1 MSHVLIVEDDDDI
14 ASAVRDHLAREAITS
29 AHTRRCGGVLDRL
42 SSEKFEALIL
52 DVMLPDG
59 SGFDLCRDIRAKGHQ
74 LPILFMTAR
83 SEDVDEVLG
92 LGLGGDDYITKP
104 FTSSSLVARV
114 KAQLR
119 RAYSYGDHDASVGPA
134 AGSSGAAFTRPSSS
148 AASRTVKLGERCI
161 DLAAGE
167 ITSPGGNTNLTAR
180 ERALLEVFI
189 EHPNQ
194 VFTRDRLFDLVW
206 GHDHFGDPGTVPVH
220 IRRLREK
227 LEDDPSQPQW
237 LQTVRGLGYRL
248 RAPRT

>member
-1 MSHVLIVEDDDDI
+1 MAHVLIVEDDDDI

-29 AHTRRCGGVLDRL
+29 AHTRRCGSVLDML
-42 SSEKFEALIL
+42 QTQAFSAIIL

-59 SGFDLCRDIRAKGHQ
+59 SGFDLCRDIRAAGHT

-104 FTSSSLVARV
+104 FTSSSLIARV

-119 RAYSYGDHDASVGPA
+119 RVQSYGEAASSTGPA
-134 AGSSGAAFTRPSSS
+134 AAGAAQRQDTGS
-148 AASRTVKLGERCI
+148 ASQGRTVALGSRCI

-167 ITSPGGNTNLTAR
+167 ITSPDGNTNLTAR
-180 ERALLEVFI
+180 ERALLEVLI

-206 GHDHFGDPGTVPVH
+206 GHDHYGDPGTVPVH

-248 RAPRT
+248 RVPRT

>member
-14 ASAVRDHLAREAITS
+14 ASAVRDHLAREAIAS
-29 AHTRRCGGVLDRL
+29 SHTRRCGEVLDML
-42 SSEKFEALIL
+42 SAQAFDAVIL

-59 SGFDLCRDIRAKGHQ
+59 SGFDLCRDIRARGYQ
-74 LPILFMTAR
+74 LPILFLTAR

-104 FTSSSLVARV
+104 FTSSSLIARV

-119 RAYSYGDHDASVGPA
+119 RAYSYDEQSS
-134 AGSSGAAFTRPSSS
+134 SSGPSVTGGTTRQDSRSSS
-148 AASRTVKLGERCI
+148 RGRTVTLGTRCI
-161 DLAAGE
+161 DLGAGE
-167 ITSPGGNTNLTAR
+167 ITSPDGNTNLTAR
-180 ERALLEVFI
+180 ERALLEVLI

-248 RAPRT
+248 RVPRT

>member
-14 ASAVRDHLAREAITS
+14 ASAVRDHLARDAIAS
-29 AHTRRCGGVLDRL
+29 SHTRRSGEVLDML
-42 SSEKFEALIL
+42 STQAFDAIVL

-59 SGFDLCRDIRAKGHQ
+59 NGFDLCRDIRARGYQ
-74 LPILFMTAR
+74 LPILFLTAR

-104 FTSSSLVARV
+104 FTSSSLIARI

-119 RAYSYGDHDASVGPA
+119 RAYSYDEQSA
-134 AGSSGAAFTRPSSS
+134 SSGPS
-148 AASRTVKLGERCI
+148 ASGGTIRQDPHSTSRGRTVTLGTRCI

-167 ITSPGGNTNLTAR
+167 ITSPEGNTNLTAR
-180 ERALLEVFI
+180 ERALLEVLI

-248 RAPRT
+248 RVPRA